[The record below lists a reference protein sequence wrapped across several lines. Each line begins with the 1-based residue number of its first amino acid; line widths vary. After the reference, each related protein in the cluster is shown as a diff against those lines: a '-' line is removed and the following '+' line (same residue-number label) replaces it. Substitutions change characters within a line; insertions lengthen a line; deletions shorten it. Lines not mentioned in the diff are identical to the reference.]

1 MNKVCGNQNPAT
13 SGQANGR
20 KRSEKGDK
28 SQGQKRKVD
37 AWFMD
42 SCRHGWCYISSMAV
56 LQKIFK
62 ITRNISVLESFL
74 FYVII

>member
-1 MNKVCGNQNPAT
+1 
-13 SGQANGR
+13 
-20 KRSEKGDK
+20 
-28 SQGQKRKVD
+28 
-37 AWFMD
+37 
-42 SCRHGWCYISSMAV
+42 MAV